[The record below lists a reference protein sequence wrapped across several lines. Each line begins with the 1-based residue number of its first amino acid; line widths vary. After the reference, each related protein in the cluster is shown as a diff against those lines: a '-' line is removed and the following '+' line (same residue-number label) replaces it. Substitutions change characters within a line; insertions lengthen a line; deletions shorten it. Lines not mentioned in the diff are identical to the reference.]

1 MVMIKDNI
9 NRNKKKVNFSDIEIV
24 YESGNRTFS
33 INKVN
38 SPDDSFSND
47 FIDSFNNSLLSSS
60 SETNIQKRLPQEDDL
75 ENSLLPPSSSSSSY
89 NILFPSNII
98 SSNNIKLSTSQ
109 NYASNINGPSPFN
122 NNNNNNIININNN
135 SNPFKAYFN

>member
-38 SPDDSFSND
+38 SPDDSF
-47 FIDSFNNSLLSSS
+47 
-60 SETNIQKRLPQEDDL
+60 TNIQKRLPQEDDL

-89 NILFPSNII
+89 NIPDFNRVFPSNII